1 MTPTE
6 STHVLVIAAV
16 ATGGP
21 VGGLE
26 TDAELGLTVTSRHEG
41 FESRFADADCVV
53 AVHGGGI
60 DAVDVLQRVRARDSE
75 LPVVV
80 VADDVTVASD
90 AVAAGVT
97 EFVPG
102 GTPDAADRLHGRVL
116 AALAASSPD
125 PPAETGR
132 MPIEALGVEEE
143 LRLKERAIDE
153 APVGVTIV
161 DADRPDEP
169 MIYINDAFERL
180 TGYAKERAVGLNC
193 RFLQGRES
201 DPEAVDELR
210 AAVEAGESAS
220 VELRNYRQ
228 DGTPFWNRVDIAPV
242 RNVDGEVSHF
252 VGFQMDI
259 TERVEAELQVERERT
274 DLKHLLLRI
283 DGLLKNVTEELVEAQ
298 SRSHIEEAVCQ
309 QVAAAETYD
318 FAWIGVPDRAIDSLV
333 ATAAAGGWDVSTA
346 DLEIDL
352 TAESSI
358 PAAAAYRMGEPRIVT
373 DRDALAAVAGE
384 LPRLDAGDLA
394 GIAAI
399 PLVYGETT
407 YGVLSVCTTDATTL
421 NEYERTVLGA
431 IGRAAATAINALERG
446 RLIASDSVTRIEISS
461 RDRGLF
467 FVDLSART
475 GASLAYNGAVYRDD
489 GSVLLFFE
497 SDATAEAIFEAAAD
511 YPHIVSVEAL
521 SEYDGETL
529 FEFVVTDDSL
539 PGVLAERGVR
549 IDAMGVDDGVAS
561 LDLELPTEGDVRAIV
576 ELLKERYPNTE
587 IVAQRRQEE
596 PPSTRH
602 AFVGEIK
609 RRLTERQLTA
619 LRKAH
624 VSGFYEWNR
633 TVTGDSLAES
643 MDIGRSTYHQHLRAA
658 EKKLVDAFFEQ

>member
-1 MTPTE
+1 MSVTQPE
-6 STHVLVIAAV
+6 RVLVIAAED
-16 ATGGP
+16 TDEPWMGP
-21 VGGLE
+21 ENERLL
-26 TDAELGLTVTSRHEG
+26 DRTVTSRSSEVV
-41 FESRFADADCVV
+41 SKLPDTDCVV

-60 DAVDVLQRVRARDSE
+60 DAVDVLERVRAFDPE

-80 VADDVTVASD
+80 VADETTVAGD
-90 AVAAGVT
+90 AVAAGVS
-97 EFVPG
+97 EFVPKH
-102 GTPDAADRLHGRVL
+102 TANAVDLLRERVL
-116 AALAASSPD
+116 AALDVSPARPD
-125 PPAETGR
+125 DTGR
-132 MPIEALGVEEE
+132 MPIEALGVQEE

-161 DADRPDEP
+161 DADQPDEP

-180 TGYAKERAVGLNC
+180 TGYDKERAVGLNC
-193 RFLQGRES
+193 RFLQGEES
-201 DPEAVDELR
+201 DPDAVTELR
-210 AAVEAGESAS
+210 EAVEAGESAS
-220 VELRNYRQ
+220 VELLNYRK

-242 RNVDGEVSHF
+242 HDADGEVSHF
-252 VGFQMDI
+252 VGFQTDI
-259 TERVEAELQVERERT
+259 TERVEAEMQLKRERA

-283 DGLLKNVTEELVEAQ
+283 DGLLKNVTEGLVEAQ
-298 SRSHIEEAVCQ
+298 SRSNVEEAVCR

-333 ATAAAGGWDVSTA
+333 ATASAGEWDVSNA

-352 TAESSI
+352 TAESSM
-358 PAAAAYRMGEPRIVT
+358 PAAAAYRTGEPRIVT
-373 DRDALAAVAGE
+373 DRDALSAAAAESPWLDGGE
-384 LPRLDAGDLA
+384 IA

-407 YGVLSVCTTDATTL
+407 YGVLSVCTTDPATL
-421 NEYERTVLGA
+421 NEHERTVLGA

-446 RLIASDSVTRIEISS
+446 RLIASDSVTRIDIRS